1 MNLEFELNNET
12 NNDEELKGQETVKTE
27 KTEKPKTKKV
37 DEKPLA
43 NPIDSDLVEVS
54 YEDDVVQR
62 SPFTP
67 TLEEN
72 NGLNIA
78 YLSNVYIRDAEF
90 TKKPDNIFFGKTVPK
105 LCIEFASDTRITKE
119 AIQRFYTWE
128 FSPIQVADKYM
139 NIFNGNKDKITHI
152 FSQFTKNKPKT
163 MFYKEAPVT
172 KPIDDVL
179 AVYRSLFQSIV
190 DFAKQE
196 GIIPTEQEIAEGKL
210 KYVWLKLVA
219 NKMGN
224 RLEFPQYIG
233 TGFIERRI
241 SNKPVIS
248 IDVAKGETIKLKPK
262 EDNQGVK
269 TNTVVGL
276 DLSDSNSGLDL
287 NFNNEDLAF

>member
-1 MNLEFELNNET
+1 MNLEFELNNGT

-43 NPIDSDLVEVS
+43 NQIDSDLVEVS
-54 YEDDVVQR
+54 YEDNVVQR

-67 TLEEN
+67 TLDEN

-105 LCIEFASDTRITKE
+105 LCFEFASDTRITKE

-128 FSPIQVADKYM
+128 FTPVQSADKYM
-139 NIFNGNKDKITHI
+139 SIFNGNRDKVTHI
-152 FSQFTKNKPKT
+152 LSQYTKNKPKT
-163 MFYKEAPVT
+163 LFYKEAPIA
-172 KPIDDVL
+172 KPLDDVL
-179 AVYRSLFQSIV
+179 TVYRNMFQTIV
-190 DFAKQE
+190 DFVNEE
-196 GIIPTEQEIAEGKL
+196 GILPTEQQIKDGKQI
-210 KYVWLKLVA
+210 YVWLKLVA
-219 NKMGN
+219 NEAGN
-224 RLEFPQYIG
+224 RLEFPQYIN

-248 IDVAKGETIKLKPK
+248 INVAKGETIKLRPK
-262 EDNQGVK
+262 ENNQGVK

-276 DLSDSNSGLDL
+276 DLSDSNSGLDF
-287 NFNNEDLAF
+287 NFNNEDLPI